1 MFWHRDLTSCLW
13 LPLTMGY
20 GAIDASGLV
29 FSAYLDDLGYL
40 HTFHLVLRHL
50 TLDTF
55 MPSIIL
61 EPDHHLLLSYTSHRD
76 TRPHTHLSVR
86 RRRGSVLDP
95 FGCTFIHL
103 LYFRFNIFHDG
114 RAWQIVDLL
123 VTMFS
128 LWQLACWVLI
138 CLFFTFWALVII
150 VLFIS

>member
-1 MFWHRDLTSCLW
+1 MDVSTSRCDFLFVI
-13 LPLTMGY
+13 LVSMDY
-20 GAIDASGLV
+20 GAIDSLGLV

-50 TLDTF
+50 TLDAF

-76 TRPHTHLSVR
+76 TRPQTHLSVR

-103 LYFRFNIFHDG
+103 LYFSFNIFHDG
-114 RAWQIVDLL
+114 RA
-123 VTMFS
+123 
-128 LWQLACWVLI
+128 
-138 CLFFTFWALVII
+138 
-150 VLFIS
+150 